1 MIVKRLLWVMLYLVF
16 AVNVS
21 AGEVAYFNK
30 PWKEVLAKAK
40 AENKYIVVD
49 CYTDWCGWCKVM
61 DKETMAND
69 EVIAMVHQNYIAV
82 KMDME
87 HGEGVKMAM
96 KYHVSGFPSF
106 LYFNPEGR
114 YVYQSAGYQKKDAFL
129 AELKK
134 VLQPS
139 EQIYAPGFTETLDID
154 FPDFYKN
161 AFAENGKRTFPTVDE
176 VQSFMRMQRDPH
188 SEVSW
193 GVISKFDVGDKYTY
207 YFLANVERYRKIFGK
222 VSVNDKLNKLLGT
235 RLEEATK
242 VKSDSAFEVVLQMVG
257 AYMGEEAAMSKIY
270 CRLSYNKGVEN
281 WEQYAVAASDYIDK
295 QGFNNTDYV
304 NTLSWDLYEHCNN
317 QSVLKKSVDW
327 MKRVSDQEPTYAYLD
342 TYASLL
348 YKTGSKKKA
357 KATAQKAIAV
367 GNENKIDV
375 KETELLL
382 EKIKAS
388 K

>member
-1 MIVKRLLWVMLYLVF
+1 MMGKRIFCLMLSVVF
-16 AVNVS
+16 ALHVH

-40 AENKYIVVD
+40 LENKYIVVD

-61 DKETMAND
+61 DKETMTND
-69 EVIAMVHQNYIAV
+69 EVIATIHQNYIAV
-82 KMDME
+82 KVDME

-96 KYHVSGFPSF
+96 KYHISGFPSF
-106 LYFNPEGR
+106 LYFNPDGR

-134 VLQPS
+134 VLQPA
-139 EQIYAPGFTETLDID
+139 EQIYAPGFTEALDID

-161 AFAENGKRTFPTVDE
+161 AFAENGKRTFPTIDE
-176 VQSFMRMQRDPH
+176 VQSFMRMQRDLH

-193 GVISKFDVGDKYTY
+193 GVISRFDVGEKYTH

-222 VSVNDKLNKLLGT
+222 VSVNDKLNRLLGT

-242 VKSDSAFEVVLQMVG
+242 AKSDSAFEVVLQMVG

-270 CRLSYNKGVEN
+270 CRLSYFKELKN
-281 WEQYAVAASDYIDK
+281 WEQYANAANDYIDK

-304 NTLSWDLYEHCNN
+304 NTLSWDLYEHCDN
-317 QSVLKKSVDW
+317 QSLLKKSVGW
-327 MKRVSDQEPTYAYLD
+327 MKQVTDKEPTYAYLD
-342 TYASLL
+342 TYAALL
-348 YKTGSKKKA
+348 YKTGNRKKA
-357 KATAQKAIAV
+357 EKIAIEAIAAGIV
-367 GNENKIDV
+367 AKADV
-375 KETELLL
+375 TETEAMLY
-382 EKIKAS
+382 KIRNS

>member
-1 MIVKRLLWVMLYLVF
+1 MIAKRLLWVMLCLAL
-16 AVNVS
+16 AVNVK
-21 AGEVAYFNK
+21 AGELEYFNK

-61 DKETMAND
+61 DKETMTND
-69 EVIAMVHQNYIAV
+69 EVIVMLHQNYIAV

-139 EQIYAPGFTETLDID
+139 EQIYAPGFTQSLDID
-154 FPDFYKN
+154 FPAFYKN
-161 AFAENGKRTFPTVDE
+161 AFAENGKRTFPTTEE
-176 VQSFMRMQRDPH
+176 VQSFIRMQRDPH

-193 GVISKFDVGDKYTY
+193 GIISKFDVGDKYTH

-222 VSVNDKLNKLLGT
+222 VSVNDKINNLIGAQLS
-235 RLEEATK
+235 EATK
-242 VKSDSAFEVVLQMVG
+242 AKSDSAFEVVLQMVG
-257 AYMGEEAAMSKIY
+257 AYMGEDAAMSKIF
-270 CRLSYNKGVEN
+270 CRLSYYKGVGN

-295 QGFNNTDYV
+295 VGFVNTDYI
-304 NTLSWDLYEHCNN
+304 NSLSWDLYEHCGN
-317 QSVLKKSVDW
+317 QSVLKKSVGW
-327 MKRVSDQEPTYAYLD
+327 MKRVTDQEPTYAYLD

-357 KATAQKAIAV
+357 ISAAQKAIAV
-367 GNENKIDV
+367 GNENKVDV

>member
-1 MIVKRLLWVMLYLVF
+1 
-16 AVNVS
+16 
-21 AGEVAYFNK
+21 
-30 PWKEVLAKAK
+30 
-40 AENKYIVVD
+40 
-49 CYTDWCGWCKVM
+49 
-61 DKETMAND
+61 
-69 EVIAMVHQNYIAV
+69 
-82 KMDME
+82 
-87 HGEGVKMAM
+87 
-96 KYHVSGFPSF
+96 
-106 LYFNPEGR
+106 
-114 YVYQSAGYQKKDAFL
+114 
-129 AELKK
+129 
-134 VLQPS
+134 
-139 EQIYAPGFTETLDID
+139 
-154 FPDFYKN
+154 
-161 AFAENGKRTFPTVDE
+161 
-176 VQSFMRMQRDPH
+176 
-188 SEVSW
+188 
-193 GVISKFDVGDKYTY
+193 
-207 YFLANVERYRKIFGK
+207 